1 MTKTDVATE
10 AAPRRSTRARTKRP
24 AGSDADD
31 VAEDV
36 PTKKGAAAKAQQIAA
51 SNDKPAN
58 KRGQR
63 KARPAATTQPDS
75 AEVDLPKHAAKSS
88 CNTKGARDNDGDTA
102 QAASKQ
108 ATTARQKNAIS
119 LKPTAS
125 DAAASSAVPVQSST
139 HQAAAADPTCP
150 KAHTTR
156 VAGDADV
163 MLNQTNIGAN
173 NNKFYR
179 MQLLQEGNSAHWLWT
194 RWGRV
199 GDKGQT
205 QLQGPFD
212 ADTGFKEF
220 KKKFRYHKL
229 P

>member
-1 MTKTDVATE
+1 M
-10 AAPRRSTRARTKRP
+10 P
-24 AGSDADD
+24 A
-31 VAEDV
+31 
-36 PTKKGAAAKAQQIAA
+36 KKVAAAKAQQTAA

-63 KARPAATTQPDS
+63 KPRPAATTQPDS

-88 CNTKGARDNDGDTA
+88 CNTKGARDNDGGAA

-108 ATTARQKNAIS
+108 ATTAKQKNAIS
-119 LKPTAS
+119 LKPTANE
-125 DAAASSAVPVQSST
+125 AAASSAAPVQSST

-156 VAGDADV
+156 VVGNADV

-179 MQLLQEGNSAHWLWT
+179 MQLLQEGNSDHWLWT

-199 GDKGQT
+199 GDRGQT
-205 QLQGPFD
+205 QLQGPLD
-212 ADTGFKEF
+212 ADTGYKEF
-220 KKKFRYHKL
+220 KKKFR
-229 P
+229 